1 MRYLLTVGAAIIVTA
16 AVFLG
21 MQALI
26 GEQDGAVAEP
36 TASPPIEMVRVV
48 RDTPPTEKPRTLPQK
63 PALADEPPPPAMPAA
78 APGAADAP
86 MIAAG
91 LVATPRAELK
101 LRQTAGVTESA
112 VTDAAASPI
121 VRVNPTM
128 PRKATIEQVEG
139 AVIVAFDIGPTGST
153 ENVRILEEDPP
164 AYGFGAAAVR
174 AVKRWRYRA
183 KIVDGRPV
191 VQKGLRI
198 RLSFQH
204 RD

>member
-26 GEQDGAVAEP
+26 GEQDGAIAEP
-36 TASPPIEMVRVV
+36 TAAPPIEMVRVV
-48 RDTPPTEKPRTLPQK
+48 RDTPPTEKPRTLPHK
-63 PALADEPPPPAMPAA
+63 PTMADEPPPPSMPTA
-78 APGAADAP
+78 APGAPGTP

-91 LVATPRAELK
+91 LGATPRAELN

-112 VTDAAASPI
+112 VTDAAATPI

-139 AVIVAFDIGPTGST
+139 VALLAFDIGPTGST
-153 ENVRILEEDPP
+153 ENVRVLEENPP
-164 AYGFGAAAVR
+164 GYGFGKAAIR

-183 KIVDGRPV
+183 QIVDGRPV

-198 RLSFQH
+198 RLSFRH